1 MIKSMTAFAHR
12 EVDIE
17 AGRIGCE
24 LRSFNHRY
32 LEVSVRTPEEL
43 RPLEASVRER
53 ISAIMKRGKIDC
65 TLRFK
70 PGAGIASQMNLNKPL
85 INRLLKLGHEIDGMM
100 FNPGR
105 VTSMNVLRWP
115 GALQE
120 SELNSEQLHAQTLT
134 LVDEVLQEFNDTRVR
149 EGGRINEVI
158 TQRCFIM
165 TNLIPPARQRIPEVL
180 RVQREKLLS
189 RLAEVRA
196 TLDSDR
202 IEQELVLLAQKMDV
216 EEELDRLSMH
226 LAEVIRVLGQAEP
239 VGRRLDFLM
248 QELHREAN
256 TLGSKSADI
265 EITRAA
271 VDMKVLIEQIRE
283 QVQNVE

>member
-1 MIKSMTAFAHR
+1 MIKSMTAFAHKER
-12 EVDIE
+12 DSEW
-17 AGRIGCE
+17 GRISCE
-24 LRSFNHRY
+24 IRSFNHRY
-32 LEVSVRTPEEL
+32 LELSVRTPEEL
-43 RPLEASVRER
+43 RPLEAAVRER
-53 ISAIMKRGKIDC
+53 ISAMFKRGKIDC

-70 PGAGIASQMNLNKPL
+70 PGAGFASQMNLNKPL
-85 INRLLKLGHEIDGMM
+85 ISRLLKLGHEIDGML

-105 VTSMNVLRWP
+105 VTSMDVLRWP

-120 SELNSEQLHAQTLT
+120 VELSQEQLHVQTLS
-134 LVDEVLQEFNDTRVR
+134 LVDEVLKEFNDTRVR
-149 EGGRINEVI
+149 EGARIQEVI
-158 TQRCFIM
+158 TQRCTIM
-165 TNLIPPARQRIPEVL
+165 ANLIAPARQRIPEVL
-180 RVQREKLLS
+180 RMQREKLLA

-196 TLDSDR
+196 SLDNDR

-226 LAEVIRVLGQAEP
+226 IAEVNRVLHQAEP

-265 EITRAA
+265 EITRTS

>member
-1 MIKSMTAFAHR
+1 MIKSMTAFAHK

-17 AGRIGCE
+17 WGRIGCE

-53 ISAIMKRGKIDC
+53 ISAMMKRGKIDC

-85 INRLLKLGHEIDGMM
+85 ISRLLKLGHEIDGMM

-105 VTSMNVLRWP
+105 VTSMDVLRWP

-120 SELNSEQLHAQTLT
+120 SELNSEQLHAHTLA
-134 LVDEVLQEFNDTRVR
+134 LVDEVLQELNDTRVR
-149 EGGRINEVI
+149 EGGRISEVI
-158 TQRCFIM
+158 TQRCIIM
-165 TNLIPPARQRIPEVL
+165 TNLIPPARQRIPEIL

-226 LAEVIRVLGQAEP
+226 LAEVTRVLGQAEP

>member
-1 MIKSMTAFAHR
+1 MIKSMTAFANK
-12 EVDIE
+12 EMDIE
-17 AGRIGCE
+17 WGRIGCE

-43 RPLEASVRER
+43 RPLETSVRER
-53 ISAIMKRGKIDC
+53 IGAMMKRGKIDC

-70 PGAGIASQMNLNKPL
+70 PGAGVASQMNLNKPL
-85 INRLLKLGHEIDGMM
+85 VSQLIKLSHEIDGMM
-100 FNPGR
+100 FNHGR
-105 VTSMNVLRWP
+105 ATAMDVLRWP

-120 SELNSEQLHAQTLT
+120 TELNSEQLHVQALT
-134 LVDEVLQEFNDTRVR
+134 LVDEVLQELNNTRVR
-149 EGGRINEVI
+149 EGARISEVI
-158 TQRCFIM
+158 AQRSLIM

-180 RVQREKLLS
+180 RIQREKLLS

-196 TLDSDR
+196 SLDSDR
-202 IEQELVLLAQKMDV
+202 IEQELVLLAQKMDI
-216 EEELDRLSMH
+216 EEELDRLAMH
-226 LAEVIRVLGQAEP
+226 LAEVTRVLNQAEP